1 MYPVVLYEISLLQ
14 NLESLNVKR
23 NPIGE
28 KFGNSYVRMRAVA
41 EMPKL
46 TQINGAELRKA
57 ERKDF
62 EIFYL
67 RQTFREYFAFKK
79 VPDYDYDFD
88 DFLKYCEE
96 HHPNIMRLINKYG
109 NPYEVESKF

>member
-1 MYPVVLYEISLLQ
+1 MGRKINGFKELKHLSVQECYFMYPVVLYEISLLQ

-67 RQTFREYFAFKK
+67 R
-79 VPDYDYDFD
+79 
-88 DFLKYCEE
+88 
-96 HHPNIMRLINKYG
+96 
-109 NPYEVESKF
+109 